1 MGYLHIP
8 NLYKDQSILAHA
20 ECYALEKVHG
30 TSAHIR
36 WDGERVTLF
45 SGGEKPER
53 FAALF
58 DLDALAEKFRAR
70 GGDDGEFRKVVVYG
84 EAYGGKQQGMS
95 HTYGQDLRFIAFDV
109 LLGDEASASGHR
121 TGWVTVPRMEE
132 WCTYLGLE
140 AVPWRQI
147 PCTLAALDAERDR
160 PSEVAI
166 RRGIP
171 EPRPREGIVIR
182 PLIEGTTGHGERL
195 IAKHKGDAFRETAKP
210 RAVVDP
216 AQAKVLTDAE
226 AIAQEWVT
234 PMRLEHV
241 LQKTP
246 GTGPEDTRAVIDA
259 MLADVLREGT
269 GEIVD
274 SPAARR
280 AISQRA
286 ARLFAEHYKAALA
299 ARA

>member
-30 TSAHIR
+30 TSAHVS

-45 SGGEKPER
+45 SGGEKLER

-58 DLDALAEKFRAR
+58 DLEALTKRLT
-70 GGDDGEFRKVVVYG
+70 GGPAVVIYG
-84 EAYGGKQQGMS
+84 EAYGGRQQGMS
-95 HTYGQDLRFIAFDV
+95 HNYGLDLHFICFDV
-109 LLGDEASASGHR
+109 RYADGNWA
-121 TGWVTVPRMEE
+121 TVPTAAEVAE
-132 WCTYLGLE
+132 WLDLE
-140 AVPWRQI
+140 FVPWRRI
-147 PCTLAALDAERDR
+147 PCTLIALNAERDR

-166 RRGIP
+166 RRGITA
-171 EPRPREGIVIR
+171 PRPREGIVIR
-182 PLIEGTTGHGERL
+182 PLIEGTTGHGGRL
-195 IAKHKGDAFRETAKP
+195 IAKHKGDEFRETATP

-216 AQAKVLTDAE
+216 AQAKVLADAE
-226 AIAQEWVT
+226 AIALEWVT

-241 LQKTP
+241 LQKSP

-280 AISQRA
+280 AISQRT
-286 ARLFAEHYKAALA
+286 ARLFAAHYKAALA
-299 ARA
+299 SRP